1 MSEIEAGQA
10 AGGRASER
18 AVLDLRVQVFPQQ
31 LAQSDDHGQA
41 QGQGHW
47 MHHLKGRAAQTRQD
61 TWVYWDVG
69 GGQRVSWPRNRQGA
83 NLAERGLDDRKLPL
97 RRNHFGNRGGE
108 QSRAAVVR
116 ELWVSTRETAVP
128 LLSEQARRVPADT
141 ACDREEQ
148 RAIDVSATA
157 GERARVRV
165 LMIELAI
172 QL

>member
-1 MSEIEAGQA
+1 MSEIEAGQT
-10 AGGRASER
+10 AGGRTSER

-31 LAQSDDHGQA
+31 LAQFDGHGQA

-47 MHHLKGRAAQTRQD
+47 MYHIKSGAAQTRQD

-69 GGQRVSWPRNRQGA
+69 CGQRVSWPRNRQGA
-83 NLAERGLDDRKLPL
+83 DLAERGLDDRNLSL
-97 RRNHFGNRGGE
+97 RRDHFGDGGGE
-108 QSRAAVVR
+108 QSCAAAVR

-128 LLSEQARRVPADT
+128 VLSKQARRVPVNT

-157 GERARVRV
+157 GERARVQI

-172 QL
+172 